1 MHNVIFNF
9 HSPESLIDAFE
20 LKKNSSD
27 SVYLGGGT
35 DFIPLLKYN
44 LKNPQNLISLAKVSE
59 LVTVEPDN
67 NGVYIGAMVTLSE
80 LIENKT
86 IFENFPA
93 ITDAARSV
101 ASPQIRNIGTI
112 GGNIL
117 QDRRCMFFNQSED
130 WRSNLAPCYKLGG
143 NVCFQVPNSDTCRAL
158 YYSDIAPVLISLDA
172 EAILFDGGV
181 KKVPVSQLV
190 GNHVTDN
197 GGVKS
202 GDTLLQG
209 FYIPYLPKNYWS
221 KFEKHSLRA
230 SLDFA
235 TMNVAATYSVNNKK
249 AKIKIVV
256 GALSPVPIEL
266 DGVSSII
273 INNLSDLNPCSENI
287 LKTVKTELTEKS
299 MLIRETGIS
308 IKVKRNTANNV
319 ISLVNELISFIT
331 TNGEYDLQE
340 K

>member
-1 MHNVIFNF
+1 MHNIKFNF
-9 HSPESLIDAFE
+9 YSPGSINDAFE
-20 LKKNSSD
+20 LKKNSLD
-27 SVYLGGGT
+27 SVYLAGGT

-44 LKNPQNLISLAKVSE
+44 LKTAQSLISLAKVSE
-59 LVTVEPDN
+59 LSTIKPEN
-67 NGVYIGAMVTLSE
+67 NGILIGSMVTLSE
-80 LIENKT
+80 LTENIT

-93 ITDAARSV
+93 IAAAARSI

-117 QDRRCMFFNQSED
+117 QDRRCMFFNQSEN

-143 NVCFQVPNSDTCRAL
+143 NVCFQVPNSDTCRAI
-158 YYSDIAPVLISLDA
+158 YYSDLAPVLISLGA
-172 EAILFDGGV
+172 EAILFDGEV

-190 GNHVTDN
+190 GNHVIDN

-235 TMNVAATYSVNNKK
+235 TMNVAAAYFVSNKK
-249 AKIKIVV
+249 PKIKIVV
-256 GALSPVPIEL
+256 GALSPLPIEL
-266 DGVSSII
+266 NGVSSMITDNI
-273 INNLSDLNPCSENI
+273 SALNQFRENI
-287 LKTVKTELTEKS
+287 LKKVKTELTEKS

-319 ISLVNELISFIT
+319 ISLVNELISFIIAD
-331 TNGEYDLQE
+331 GERP
-340 K
+340 